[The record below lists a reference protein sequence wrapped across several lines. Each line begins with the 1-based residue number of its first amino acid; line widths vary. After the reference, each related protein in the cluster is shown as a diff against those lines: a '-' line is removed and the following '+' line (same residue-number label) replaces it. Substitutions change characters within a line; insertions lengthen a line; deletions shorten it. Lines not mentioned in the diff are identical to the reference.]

1 MRRGLRKKRKKPD
14 LASVTASLMRNN
26 CSEKIDSAVID
37 AVSSEAS
44 LVSYRHGKADGW
56 SVETGSL
63 CSGPTLTVVHS
74 HDVGCAQAANVTM
87 SGDAHFFAFLRC
99 SPSIITIAG
108 FVSTGLQREATAG
121 PIPFRGIV
129 RTGSSVLLSTRS
141 LVGWCVICLAWAFL
155 R

>member
-1 MRRGLRKKRKKPD
+1 MYRHTYREKITARKKRKKPD

-26 CSEKIDSAVID
+26 CSEKIDGAVID
-37 AVSSEAS
+37 AVSSEAC

-74 HDVGCAQAANVTM
+74 LDVGCAQAANVTM

-129 RTGSSVLLSTRS
+129 RTGTSVLLSTRS
-141 LVGWCVICLAWAFL
+141 LAGV
-155 R
+155 

>member
-1 MRRGLRKKRKKPD
+1 MDPRGVFAGMCTGTHTGKIRLRTQKRKKPD

-56 SVETGSL
+56 SAETGSL

-74 HDVGCAQAANVTM
+74 LDVGCARHV
-87 SGDAHFFAFLRC
+87 SSKLRM
-99 SPSIITIAG
+99 
-108 FVSTGLQREATAG
+108 
-121 PIPFRGIV
+121 
-129 RTGSSVLLSTRS
+129 
-141 LVGWCVICLAWAFL
+141 
-155 R
+155 

>member
-1 MRRGLRKKRKKPD
+1 MCTGTHTGKTRLRTQKRKKPD

-37 AVSSEAS
+37 AVSSEAC

-56 SVETGSL
+56 SAETGSL

-74 HDVGCAQAANVTM
+74 LDVGCAQAANVTM

-108 FVSTGLQREATAG
+108 FVSAGLQREATAG

-129 RTGSSVLLSTRS
+129 RTGTSVLLSTRS
-141 LVGWCVICLAWAFL
+141 LVGV
-155 R
+155 

>member
-1 MRRGLRKKRKKPD
+1 MCIRDRNE

-37 AVSSEAS
+37 AVSSEAC

-56 SVETGSL
+56 SAETGSL
-63 CSGPTLTVVHS
+63 CSGPTL
-74 HDVGCAQAANVTM
+74 DVGCAQAANVTM

-99 SPSIITIAG
+99 SPSIIITIAG
-108 FVSTGLQREATAG
+108 FVSAGLQREATAG

-129 RTGSSVLLSTRS
+129 RPGTSVLLSTRS
-141 LVGWCVICLAWAFL
+141 LAGV
-155 R
+155 